1 MLITAQES
9 ICIKSLL
16 RIFTALKGKDETRNV
31 NKQLLLL
38 FFSEGPLLI
47 SILALPPPRDVFYE
61 AIFCTLFSIFP
72 ILFIAQTKAQ
82 QTAGP
87 FPSPDT
93 VCCDIVKYNDI
104 IYIQF
109 DFLLLSR

>member
-1 MLITAQES
+1 M
-9 ICIKSLL
+9 
-16 RIFTALKGKDETRNV
+16 

-61 AIFCTLFSIFP
+61 DIFCTLFSIFP

-82 QTAGP
+82 QAGP
-87 FPSPDT
+87 FSFPDT